1 VLTPLL
7 YLSAWPT
14 SLVWLVG
21 AREAIHISD
30 TQSDWKVKRD
40 KVKPG
45 SLHTLNDKHNKQL
58 PSVNNYVHKTMN
70 SFNGP

>member
-1 VLTPLL
+1 
-7 YLSAWPT
+7 
-14 SLVWLVG
+14 VG